1 MTVNEVFS
9 LLEREVA
16 PVSLSREQC
25 ELSGFHDNSGI
36 ILNFGG
42 NVTGILFC
50 LDLTPAAAEKAAA
63 SGFNL
68 IVTHHPAIFG
78 GIMSLS
84 DAPSSPTRALAMCA
98 RGGISVISMHLN
110 FDAAPR
116 GIDFWLMCGLGGKTP
131 VAVLNKLSCGEYG
144 RVYEVSAQSF
154 EEYSNSV
161 LAEFKSPHCRFYDG
175 GRTVRRVASFCGSGA
190 DEESIKFALENN
202 ADTFVSADIKHHH
215 IAALISAGFNVIE
228 LTHYASEIYGFERI
242 YASIKPLLK
251 LPSDFF
257 IQQIL
262 L

>member
-84 DAPSSPTRALAMCA
+84 DAPSSPTR
-98 RGGISVISMHLN
+98 RHFGN
-110 FDAAPR
+110 FDAPQLRRRASRNRLLVDVRTGRKNTSCRAQQTFVR
-116 GIDFWLMCGLGGKTP
+116 GIRKGL
-131 VAVLNKLSCGEYG
+131 
-144 RVYEVSAQSF
+144 
-154 EEYSNSV
+154 
-161 LAEFKSPHCRFYDG
+161 
-175 GRTVRRVASFCGSGA
+175 
-190 DEESIKFALENN
+190 
-202 ADTFVSADIKHHH
+202 
-215 IAALISAGFNVIE
+215 
-228 LTHYASEIYGFERI
+228 
-242 YASIKPLLK
+242 
-251 LPSDFF
+251 
-257 IQQIL
+257 
-262 L
+262 